1 MPSQP
6 QAMAHSIPL
15 VSSFAN
21 ILLYTNVYQNPC
33 RDKVSGMEKNDI
45 VRQAPMVGFV
55 WRRIPVISQ
64 HKLGLEPLHPESF
77 DSWSSDLLFRYEDR
91 CHRYLSALTEQTAL
105 LESEGAEHIFV
116 APEAIG
122 SVKLKVLDRLL
133 RDLPQGTFI
142 LVTSWGNLGS
152 QSIVEEIVTT
162 ASSQGWFFILPSHK
176 SLRNMP
182 PSDVPQVHKSWVIDS
197 IGNSYVSSSSRR
209 YQILALQEQGLSPEE
224 IQLELGISKSTYYRQ
239 LDSNAPVID
248 KKKQVL
254 ELLQIGKSP
263 VEIQASLGI
272 SSSTYYRLMGQLTFS
287 DSTGSQV
294 FPKPEK

>member
-1 MPSQP
+1 MYRCPR
-6 QAMAHSIPL
+6 H
-15 VSSFAN
+15 
-21 ILLYTNVYQNPC
+21 
-33 RDKVSGMEKNDI
+33 DKLHTMEKTEI
-45 VRQAPMVGFV
+45 VREASMVGFV
-55 WRRIPVISQ
+55 WRRIPGISQ
-64 HKLGLEPLHPESF
+64 HKLGLEPLHYESF
-77 DSWSSDLLFRYEDR
+77 GSWSSELLFRYEEQ
-91 CHRYLSALTEQTAL
+91 CIRYERALRDQTDL
-105 LESEGAEHIFV
+105 LEKEGVDYTFV

-133 RDLPQGTFI
+133 RDLAPGTFI

-152 QSIVEEIVTT
+152 QSIVEEIVTS
-162 ASSQGWFFILPSHK
+162 ASSQGWFFILPKHK

-182 PSDVPQVHKSWVIDS
+182 PSDIPQVHKSWVIDS

-239 LDSNAPVID
+239 LDSNVPVIN

-272 SSSTYYRLMGQLTFS
+272 SSSTYYRLMGQMTFS
-287 DSTGSQV
+287 DSLGNQV
-294 FPKPEK
+294 SPNPEQ

>member
-1 MPSQP
+1 
-6 QAMAHSIPL
+6 MAHTIPP
-15 VSSFAN
+15 VPCFAN
-21 ILLYTNVYQNPC
+21 IPLYTNVYQNPC
-33 RDKVSGMEKNDI
+33 HDKVSGMEKNEI

-64 HKLGLEPLHPESF
+64 HKLSLEPLHPESF
-77 DSWSSDLLFRYEDR
+77 DSWSSEMLFRYEDR
-91 CHRYLSALTEQTAL
+91 CRRYLSALTEQTAL

-122 SVKLKVLDRLL
+122 SVKLRVLDRLL

-182 PSDVPQVHKSWVIDS
+182 PSDIPQVHKSWDIDS

-272 SSSTYYRLMGQLTFS
+272 SSSSYYRIMGQMSFN
-287 DSTGSQV
+287 DSRDNQV
-294 FPKPEK
+294 VPKQEN